1 MAKKIYDIPFRYPTS
16 LSDFICKD
24 GEIEGADNVTLTTS
38 EESSSA
44 TGNLPL
50 PFQTLP
56 PEPDISF
63 GIVRDVL
70 NGWHLAP
77 DMYPSKTL
85 SASSPSIEYW
95 NKMAGI
101 FLSQFQTEAISQ
113 NRFVAPFYV
122 MAVWKT
128 FDGIYHSPT
137 EPVLLTPNS
146 EAPLI
151 TTDGDTSVSELELK
165 VAGAVATL
173 YSKFKT
179 DENLRDWVG
188 KIESLE
194 IFVSEPAHFYDT
206 RDVLLPLKR
215 VATESFGI
223 YLDPASGNFSKS
235 RICSETLP
243 LAWKAKTYI
252 KTKPEELS
260 FFPFASVL
268 LSEVDTMTSW
278 KQLQSITDI
287 DNRKSFKIAD
297 IKNPQGK
304 SFQSDIVTV
313 TGKDLEFSVT
323 TRPVKLS
330 GAGNFKK
337 IRKAFLRGN
346 FTPSRITF
354 SAYASRDMQN
364 WWKVSSANSSFLLL
378 PDSFFRFYK
387 IKITG
392 FLSSSQSL
400 QGITL
405 Q

>member
-1 MAKKIYDIPFRYPTS
+1 MDKKIYDIPFRRPSS
-16 LSDFICKD
+16 LSDFACKD
-24 GEIEGADNVTLTTS
+24 GEIECADNVTLTPS
-38 EESSSA
+38 DGSSSA

-50 PFQTLP
+50 PSHSLP

-70 NGWHLAP
+70 HGWHIAP

-85 SASSPSIEYW
+85 AASAPSMDYW
-95 NKMAGI
+95 NKAAAKL
-101 FLSQFQTEAISQ
+101 LSQFHTDALSR
-113 NRFVAPFYV
+113 NLFVAPFFV
-122 MAVWKT
+122 MAAWKT
-128 FDGIYHSPT
+128 FDGNYHSPT
-137 EPVLLTPNS
+137 HPVLLTPNS

-151 TTDGDTSVSELELK
+151 ATDGDTSASELELK
-165 VAGAVATL
+165 VEGAVTTL
-173 YSKFKT
+173 YCIFKT
-179 DENLRDWVG
+179 DEKLRDWVG

-194 IFVSEPAHFYDT
+194 IFVSEPIHYYDT
-206 RDVLLPLKR
+206 SDALLPFKR
-215 VATESFGI
+215 LSTDSFGI
-223 YLDPASGNFSKS
+223 FLDPDSGDFSQS
-235 RICSETLP
+235 RICSQTLP
-243 LAWKAKTYI
+243 LAWKAKTFI

-260 FFPFASVL
+260 YFLFASVP

-278 KQLQSITDI
+278 YQPPGIIDFHSRLSYKISNISGSQSKSYNSEIITIRGQDEEI
-287 DNRKSFKIAD
+287 S
-297 IKNPQGK
+297 
-304 SFQSDIVTV
+304 
-313 TGKDLEFSVT
+313 LT
-323 TRPVKLS
+323 TRPIKLS
-330 GAGNFKK
+330 GAGTLKK

-346 FTPSRITF
+346 FTPSQINF

-387 IKITG
+387 FNITG